1 MVVSKRL
8 AKPDMPAIRA
18 QNVAIR
24 GSRLGGLLEEFPHAA
39 TVANADNRLVFVN
52 RAFSSL
58 YGWEEMEVLGL
69 TPRLMASQDHPEAN
83 LREIRQAIS
92 SASFGWCGQLENVTK
107 TGRRFLARV
116 WAARVK
122 PDASLPHLYYLGL
135 AVPVDS
141 GLRPE
146 EDLTSRLAGTLL
158 RDKHIAHPG
167 TQRLTR
173 AEQIANFRSLGYS
186 TKEIATILGVEPN
199 TINVALHR
207 ERRRAGRDNEG
218 DTRER
223 RG

>member
-1 MVVSKRL
+1 M
-8 AKPDMPAIRA
+8 
-18 QNVAIR
+18 AIR

-58 YGWEEMEVLGL
+58 YGWEEMEILGM
-69 TPRLMASQDHPEAN
+69 TPRLMASQDHPEAH

-92 SASFGWCGQLENVTK
+92 SATFGWCGHLENVTK

-122 PDASLPHLYYLGL
+122 PDASLPRLYYLGL
-135 AVPVDS
+135 SVPMDS

-146 EDLTSRLAGTLL
+146 EELTSRLAGTLL
-158 RDKHIAHPG
+158 RDKHAPHPS
-167 TQRLTR
+167 TQQLSR
-173 AEQIANFRSLGYS
+173 AQQIANFRSLGYS

-207 ERRRAGRDNEG
+207 ERRRAGRG
-218 DTRER
+218 
-223 RG
+223 GAASW

>member
-1 MVVSKRL
+1 M
-8 AKPDMPAIRA
+8 
-18 QNVAIR
+18 AIR

-58 YGWEEMEVLGL
+58 YGWEEMEILGM
-69 TPRLMASQDHPEAN
+69 TPRLMASQDHPEAH

-92 SASFGWCGQLENVTK
+92 SATFGWCGHLENVTK

-122 PDASLPHLYYLGL
+122 PDASLPRLYYLGL
-135 AVPVDS
+135 SVPMDS

-146 EDLTSRLAGTLL
+146 EELTSRLAGTLL
-158 RDKHIAHPG
+158 RDKHAPHPS
-167 TQRLTR
+167 TQQLSR
-173 AEQIANFRSLGYS
+173 AQQIANFRSLGYS

-207 ERRRAGRDNEG
+207 ERRRAGRG
-218 DTRER
+218 
-223 RG
+223 GAAS